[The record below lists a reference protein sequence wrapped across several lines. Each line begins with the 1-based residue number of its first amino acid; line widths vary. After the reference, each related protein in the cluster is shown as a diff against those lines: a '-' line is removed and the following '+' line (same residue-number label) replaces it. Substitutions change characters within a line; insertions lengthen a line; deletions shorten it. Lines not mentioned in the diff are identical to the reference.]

1 MFFSFIASS
10 KFRFLGVLLILLCG
24 AAVFP
29 AFAQNKVDAL
39 KLYREKKYPEAIAAC
54 EAELSANPNNMD
66 SYAVLC
72 WSLVRNKQYAEA
84 EQRAIEANKK
94 SPYDVRII
102 EILAEAKF
110 YQGKNTGAM
119 QYFQEYVSNSSKG
132 SDLGTAYYFMGEIY
146 IKQKKYQHAD
156 IALSMAVRTEPLLDY
171 WWMRLGYARENAG
184 SYDSALTAYNKA
196 LELNPSQADATRGKA
211 RCAAALR

>member
-1 MFFSFIASS
+1 MKKI
-10 KFRFLGVLLILLCG
+10 VLLSSIMVIFSSIFML
-24 AAVFP
+24 P
-29 AFAQNKVDAL
+29 IFAQNKVDAL
-39 KLYREKKYPEAIAAC
+39 KLYREKKYSEAIAAC
-54 EAELSANPNNMD
+54 EAEISQNPNNMD

-94 SPYDVRII
+94 SPYDVRIL
-102 EILAEAKF
+102 EILGEAKF

-119 QYFQEYVSNSSKG
+119 QYFQEYVANAAKG
-132 SDLGTAYYFMGEIY
+132 SDIGTAYYFMGEIY

-184 SYDSALTAYNKA
+184 SYESALTAYNKA
-196 LELNPSQADATRGKA
+196 LELNPSQSDATRGKA
-211 RCAAALR
+211 RCTQALR

>member
-1 MFFSFIASS
+1 MKKI
-10 KFRFLGVLLILLCG
+10 VLLSSIMVIFSSLFML
-24 AAVFP
+24 P
-29 AFAQNKVDAL
+29 IFAQNKVDAL
-39 KLYREKKYPEAIAAC
+39 KLYREKKYSEAIAAC
-54 EAELSANPNNMD
+54 EAEISQNPNNMD

-94 SPYDVRII
+94 SPYDVRIL
-102 EILAEAKF
+102 EILGEAKF

-119 QYFQEYVSNSSKG
+119 QYFQEYVANAAKG
-132 SDLGTAYYFMGEIY
+132 SDIGTAYYFMGEIY

-184 SYDSALTAYNKA
+184 SYESALIAYNKA
-196 LELNPSQADATRGKA
+196 LELNPSQSDATRGKA
-211 RCAAALR
+211 RCTQALR

>member
-1 MFFSFIASS
+1 MKKI
-10 KFRFLGVLLILLCG
+10 VLLSSIMVIFSSLFML
-24 AAVFP
+24 P
-29 AFAQNKVDAL
+29 IFAQNKVDAL
-39 KLYREKKYPEAIAAC
+39 KLYREKKYSEAIAAC
-54 EAELSANPNNMD
+54 EAEISQNPNNMD

-94 SPYDVRII
+94 SPYDVRIL
-102 EILAEAKF
+102 EILGEAKF

-119 QYFQEYVSNSSKG
+119 QYFQEYVANAAKG
-132 SDLGTAYYFMGEIY
+132 SDIGTAYYFMGEIY

-184 SYDSALTAYNKA
+184 SYESALTAYNKA
-196 LELNPSQADATRGKA
+196 LELNPSQSDATRGKA
-211 RCAAALR
+211 RCTQALR

>member
-1 MFFSFIASS
+1 MKNTAKKILSISLF
-10 KFRFLGVLLILLCG
+10 VLLSLP
-24 AAVFP
+24 V
-29 AFAQNKVDAL
+29 FAQAKVDAL
-39 KLYREKKYPEAIAAC
+39 KLYREKKFTEAIAAC
-54 EAELSANPNNMD
+54 EAELAANPNNMD

-72 WSLVRNKQYAEA
+72 WSLVRNKQYVEA

-94 SPYDVRII
+94 NPYDVRIM
-102 EILAEAKF
+102 EILGEAKF

-119 QYFQEYVSNSSKG
+119 QYFQEYVANASKG
-132 SDLGTAYYFMGEIY
+132 GDIGTAYYFMGEIY

-156 IALSMAVRTEPLLDY
+156 IALSMATRTEPLLDY

-184 SYDSALTAYNKA
+184 SYESALTAYNKA

-211 RCAAALR
+211 RCTAALR

>member
-1 MFFSFIASS
+1 MKKI
-10 KFRFLGVLLILLCG
+10 VLLSSIMVIFSSIFVL
-24 AAVFP
+24 P
-29 AFAQNKVDAL
+29 IFAQNKVDAL
-39 KLYREKKYPEAIAAC
+39 KLYREKKYSEAIAAC
-54 EAELSANPNNMD
+54 EAEISQNPNNMD

-94 SPYDVRII
+94 SPYDVRIL
-102 EILAEAKF
+102 EILGEAKF

-119 QYFQEYVSNSSKG
+119 QYFQEYVANAAKG
-132 SDLGTAYYFMGEIY
+132 SDIGTAYYFMGEIY

-184 SYDSALTAYNKA
+184 SYESALTAYNKA
-196 LELNPSQADATRGKA
+196 LELNPSQSDATRGKA
-211 RCAAALR
+211 RCTQALR